1 MPARRLAPVF
11 ASIIA
16 AVACGPRIDEDDFQ
30 DICSQ
35 PLLANVTLDSRV
47 DAAQVRVGTHAP
59 ESIGVLCAKATD
71 RDTCLAAVKSAEERG
86 AFGPLLIATAGDEV
100 LIGNGSGDAAVRA
113 ILGTIDNPNE
123 ARLAA
128 DVAQSTNACRVR
140 ATGKDFEVYGTRGGD
155 NCGSE
160 VAFVLKVSS
169 DATVREVDKETL
181 DEGDDSCSV
190 GRRPAGLRRAAKQ
203 RGIGG
208 WFADVA
214 RLEAASVVAF
224 ERLAGELEAHGAP
237 RSLVRRAR
245 RAANDERRHTRMME
259 KLAQRHGARMR
270 APKIGPA
277 RTRSL
282 EAMALENAREGCV
295 RETFGALLASWQSRT
310 ANDRRIARTMAII
323 ARDET
328 RHAELSWDVG
338 AFLAT
343 RLSPR
348 SLAKVA
354 RERAR
359 TAERLLAEADRA
371 PDPML
376 AQLAG
381 VPHPREARELTKAFV
396 DSVLAA

>member
-16 AVACGPRIDEDDFQ
+16 AVACGPRIDEDGFE
-30 DICSQ
+30 DICSL
-35 PLLANVTLDSRV
+35 PRLANVTLDSRM
-47 DAAQVRVGTHAP
+47 DGAEVRVGGRAP
-59 ESIGVLCAKATD
+59 EVIGTLCGKATNQ
-71 RDTCLAAVKSAEERG
+71 DTCLAAVADAEARG
-86 AFGPLLIATAGDEV
+86 AFGPLLIATSGDDVLVANGAGDTV
-100 LIGNGSGDAAVRA
+100 VRS
-113 ILGTIDNPNE
+113 ILGTIETPNE

-128 DVAQSTNACRVR
+128 NVAQSTNACRVR
-140 ATGKDFEVYGTRGGD
+140 ASGKDFEVYGKRGGD

-160 VAFVLKVSS
+160 VAFVLKVFS
-169 DATVREVDKETL
+169 DGTVREIDKETL

-190 GRRPAGLRRAAKQ
+190 GRRPAGLRRAMKQ
-203 RGIGG
+203 RGAGG
-208 WFADVA
+208 WFAEVA
-214 RLEAASVVAF
+214 RLEAASIVAF
-224 ERLAGELEAHGAP
+224 ERLADELEGHRAP
-237 RSLVRRAR
+237 RSLVRRAS

-259 KLAQRHGARMR
+259 KLARRHGAQMR

-277 RTRSL
+277 RARSL

-295 RETFGALLASWQSRT
+295 RETFGALLASWQSR
-310 ANDRRIARTMAII
+310 AAGDRTIARSMAII

-348 SLAKVA
+348 SLAKVT

-359 TAERLLAEADRA
+359 TAERLLAEAERA

-376 AQLAG
+376 AELAG
-381 VPHPREARELTKAFV
+381 LPQPRDARALTKAFV
-396 DSVLAA
+396 ETILAA

>member
-16 AVACGPRIDEDDFQ
+16 TVACGPRIDEEDFQ
-30 DICSQ
+30 DHCSE
-35 PLLANVTLDSRV
+35 PLLANVTLASRI
-47 DAAQVRVGTHAP
+47 DAVEVR
-59 ESIGVLCAKATD
+59 IGDRTTERIGELCAKATD
-71 RDTCLAAVKSAEERG
+71 KAACLASVATAAERG
-86 AFGPLLIATAGDEV
+86 AFGAFLIATSGDEV
-100 LIGNGSGDAAVRA
+100 IVSNGGGAGVDV
-113 ILGTIDNPNE
+113 ILGTIDNANE
-123 ARLAA
+123 ARLAV
-128 DVAQSTNACRVR
+128 DVSLSTNACRVR
-140 ATGKDFEVYGTRGGD
+140 ATGNDFEVYGKRSGD

-160 VAFVLKVSS
+160 VAFVVKVSP
-169 DATVREVDKETL
+169 DATLREVDKETL
-181 DEGDDSCSV
+181 DEGDDNCSI
-190 GRRPAGLRRAAKQ
+190 GRRPAGLRRSAKQ
-203 RGIGG
+203 PGIGG
-208 WFADVA
+208 WFAEVA

-224 ERLAGELEAHGAP
+224 ERLADELEAHGAP

-259 KLAQRHGARMR
+259 KLARRHGAKMR

-277 RTRSL
+277 PTRSL

-310 ANDRRIARTMAII
+310 ANDRTIARTMEII

-354 RERAR
+354 RERTR
-359 TAERLLAEADRA
+359 TVERLLAEADRA
-371 PDPML
+371 PEPML
-376 AQLAG
+376 AKLAG
-381 VPHPREARELTKAFV
+381 LPEPRDARALTNAFV
-396 DSVLAA
+396 AAVLAA